1 MTAASTDPSTPLRTT
16 SLRTVVALTPV
27 AGSILFPLLVP
38 LLMVRVS
45 ITAGVIAAVLI
56 GSLWFIAMLR
66 TAEMPGHS

>member
-1 MTAASTDPSTPLRTT
+1 MTASGTDRTP
-16 SLRTVVALTPV
+16 LRTVVALTPV

-45 ITAGVIAAVLI
+45 ITAGVMAAVLI

>member
-16 SLRTVVALTPV
+16 PLRTVVALTPV

-45 ITAGVIAAVLI
+45 ITAGVITAVLI

>member
-1 MTAASTDPSTPLRTT
+1 MTAPSTDRTP
-16 SLRTVVALTPV
+16 LRTVVALTPV

-45 ITAGVIAAVLI
+45 ITAGVMAAVLI

>member
-1 MTAASTDPSTPLRTT
+1 MTAASTDPTTPLATT
-16 SLRTVVALTPV
+16 PLRTVVALTPV